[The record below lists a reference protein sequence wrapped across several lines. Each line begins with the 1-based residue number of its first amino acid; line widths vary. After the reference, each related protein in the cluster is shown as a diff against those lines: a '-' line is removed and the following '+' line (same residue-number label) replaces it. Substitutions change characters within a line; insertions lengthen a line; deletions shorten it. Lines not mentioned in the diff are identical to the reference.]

1 MEGQRRF
8 LFREAKKID
17 RAETLAWLD
26 GLGINYR
33 LATHPAVHTIQA
45 MEELGLEG
53 GEWVVKNLFLRDDK
67 KRQYFLVSLQKDKS
81 ANLKTLRALLGS
93 RPLSFA
99 SEADL
104 DAKLGLAPGAVTP
117 LGVLADESR
126 SVTLVLDEDIR
137 AFPVVGVHPN
147 DNPATVFLTPQ
158 DLERAVAAGGCP
170 LIWLTI

>member
-17 RAETLAWLD
+17 KAETLAWLD

-147 DNPATVFLTPQ
+147 DNTATVFLTPQ
-158 DLERAVAAGGCP
+158 DLERAVAAGGSP

>member
-1 MEGQRRF
+1 M
-8 LFREAKKID
+8 D

-53 GEWVVKNLFLRDDK
+53 SGWVDK

-81 ANLKTLRALLGS
+81 ANLKTLRALLES

-104 DAKLGLAPGAVTP
+104 DAKLGLPPGAVTP

-147 DNPATVFLTPQ
+147 DNTATVFLTPQ

>member
-81 ANLKTLRALLGS
+81 ANLKTLRAGGQAQFGVQVRLRGKAQ
-93 RPLSFA
+93 RP
-99 SEADL
+99 
-104 DAKLGLAPGAVTP
+104 
-117 LGVLADESR
+117 
-126 SVTLVLDEDIR
+126 
-137 AFPVVGVHPN
+137 
-147 DNPATVFLTPQ
+147 
-158 DLERAVAAGGCP
+158 
-170 LIWLTI
+170 

>member
-1 MEGQRRF
+1 M
-8 LFREAKKID
+8 D

-53 GEWVVKNLFLRDDK
+53 SEWVVKNLFLRDDK

-81 ANLKTLRALLGS
+81 ANLKTLRALLES

-104 DAKLGLAPGAVTP
+104 DAKLGLPPGAVTP

-137 AFPVVGVHPN
+137 AFPVVAVHPN
-147 DNPATVFLTPQ
+147 DNTATVFLTPQ